1 MRALNLAHRRTI
13 DHSKESLVKAA
24 EELLEKAKVVDIKS
38 KDFGHSQLRNL
49 IAVALETESPA
60 VVTNFIRYQMG
71 RDKTGKDERGKEK
84 SGKSWSSFPEGG
96 DGEKLGQRFIDE
108 IDSGAVQRALENMPA
123 EVLQDSEL
131 KQLARIELI
140 RHFLGFASRY
150 LKFLDLQRGSRP
162 GAANDEGEES

>member
-1 MRALNLAHRRTI
+1 MRALKLAHRRTI

-24 EELLEKAKVVDIKS
+24 EELLEEAKVVEIKS
-38 KDFGHSQLRNL
+38 KDFGHSQLKNL

-71 RDKTGKDERGKEK
+71 RDKGGKDRI
-84 SGKSWSSFPEGG
+84 GKSWSNVPKDG
-96 DGEKLGQRFIDE
+96 DGKKLGQRFIDE
-108 IDSGAVQRALENMPA
+108 IDSGAVQLALESMPS
-123 EVLQDSEL
+123 EVLQDREL

-150 LKFLDLQRGSRP
+150 LRFLDLQRRP
-162 GAANDEGEES
+162 GDDGENGEGEES